1 MNGTK
6 APGIAFHGLA
16 SHASLANR
24 SRRTGEK
31 LKKTIETQFSPGIQS
46 ECSPKLVDLVWQSDP
61 DLFHFF
67 YEGDKSLFSKLF
79 TAEWPLPVGFFSHR
93 NMTIAT
99 QNSRPVGLLNCFAG
113 RTMGEIYQAHVQL
126 IPSVLE
132 ENASARLVRGL
143 VAMGWLF
150 PFVPGDA
157 LYVLNLVVSQKV
169 GRAGLGAKLMAMAE
183 EKAKSEG
190 LKSIHLDIATN
201 AKANAFF
208 QHLGY
213 QPLVETRLC
222 QLREGESVPSH
233 FRMVKLIA

>member
-1 MNGTK
+1 M
-6 APGIAFHGLA
+6 
-16 SHASLANR
+16 
-24 SRRTGEK
+24 GEK
-31 LKKTIETQFSPGIQS
+31 LKKTIETQFSAGIQS
-46 ECSPKLVDLVWQSDP
+46 ELSPKLVDLVWQSDA

-67 YEGDKSLFSKLF
+67 YEGDKSIFSKLF

-99 QNSRPVGLLNCFAG
+99 QNNRPVGLLNCFAG
-113 RTMGEIYQAHVQL
+113 RRMGEIYQAHVQL
-126 IPSVLE
+126 ITTVLD

-150 PFVPGDA
+150 PFVPSDA
-157 LYVLNLVVSQKV
+157 LYVFNLVVSQK
-169 GRAGLGAKLMAMAE
+169 RAGLDANLMAMAE

-190 LKSIHLDIATN
+190 LKSIHFDIATT
-201 AKANAFF
+201 AKANTFF
-208 QHLGY
+208 RHLGY

-233 FRMVKLIA
+233 YRIVKILI